1 MQMLGVFPDVHL
13 EYQNANSMQRLKNLV
28 STPTVKLQ
36 DVAERLGVSIA
47 TVSRALAGSDLIS
60 STTREAVQVAAAE
73 IGYRLPTQGRKV
85 RKSATRLVG
94 VVVGALHNQFMTR
107 LLEHLHDALQEAGYQ
122 VTLLIDS
129 MSDPQSLQAF
139 RPLIDGYLDGMIFA
153 TATLDS
159 PVVREL
165 KRRGIPVV
173 LVVRS
178 VDDAGTDTV
187 EIDNVQAGAEAA
199 RHLVDLGHRDI
210 GLVMGPENTS
220 TSRDR
225 VAGALQCLERAG
237 IPNERVPLVW
247 GDYTTESGYS
257 GALQLLQQPAPV
269 TAIAAGNDTIAFG
282 VLEAAKRNG
291 VSVPGQL
298 SVIGF
303 DDSPI
308 AGSPLIGLT
317 TICQPVEALARTA
330 ARRLVEKMHSG
341 RLGTTTHDILPVQLI
356 RRETTGV
363 PLLNKR
369 AS

>member
-1 MQMLGVFPDVHL
+1 MQTKITFRS
-13 EYQNANSMQRLKNLV
+13 A
-28 STPTVKLQ
+28 PTVKLQ
-36 DVAERLGVSIA
+36 NVAEHLGVSIS

-60 STTREAVQVAAAE
+60 SATREAVQMAAAE
-73 IGYRLPTQGRKV
+73 IGYRVPTQGRKV

-122 VTLLIDS
+122 VILLIDS
-129 MSDPQSLQAF
+129 MSNPHSLQAY

-178 VDDAGTDTV
+178 VDNGGADTV

-199 RHLVDLGHRDI
+199 RHLFDLGHRNI
-210 GLVMGPENTS
+210 GLVMGPKNTS

-225 VAGALQCLERAG
+225 VAGALQWLERAG
-237 IPNERVPLVW
+237 IAKHQVHLVW
-247 GDYTTESGYS
+247 GSYTTESGYS
-257 GALQLLQQPAPV
+257 GALGLLQQPLPV

-282 VLEAAKRNG
+282 VLEAAKRSD
-291 VSVPGQL
+291 VSVPERL

-303 DDSPI
+303 DDSPL

-317 TICQPVEALARTA
+317 TICQPVEALAKTA
-330 ARRLVEKMHSG
+330 ARRLVEKMQSG
-341 RLGTTTHDILPVQLI
+341 RLQSITHDVLPVLLI
-356 RRETTGV
+356 KRDTTAI
-363 PLLNKR
+363 
-369 AS
+369 ASCQQTP